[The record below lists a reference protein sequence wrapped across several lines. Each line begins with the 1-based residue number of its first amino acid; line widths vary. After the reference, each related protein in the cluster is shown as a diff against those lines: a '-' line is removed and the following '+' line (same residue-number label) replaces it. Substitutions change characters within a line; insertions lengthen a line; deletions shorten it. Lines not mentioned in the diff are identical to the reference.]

1 MLTSITPLGERG
13 RGNRWRTTSAWLIF
27 GHVVGGAAL
36 GLALAGA
43 GALAVFLRLDPAPP
57 VSAAIVSAAVLGC
70 AAFDLSGRRIPGRRQ
85 VDERWL
91 GRYRGWVYG
100 LGFGVQLGFG
110 FVTVVNT
117 ALLVAVCVAGVLLGA
132 TEAMLV
138 GVVYGA
144 ARGLSATVTGRIRD
158 TASLRRMHRRLDR
171 LERPVRWGTA
181 VALAALALA
190 TMAVGSIFA

>member
-27 GHVVGGAAL
+27 GHVVGGSAL
-36 GLALAGA
+36 GLLLAGV
-43 GALAVFLRLDPAPP
+43 GAILVLLGLELAPPTSTTILSVVVLGSAVF
-57 VSAAIVSAAVLGC
+57 
-70 AAFDLSGRRIPGRRQ
+70 DLTGRRIPGRRQ

-91 GRYRGWVYG
+91 TKYRGWVYG

-117 ALLVAVCVAGVLLGA
+117 ALFVAVCVAGALLSA
-132 TEAMLV
+132 TNSLLL

-144 ARGLSATVTGRIRD
+144 TRGLVASVNGRIRD
-158 TASLRRMHRRLDR
+158 TASLRRMHRLLDG
-171 LERPVRWGTA
+171 LERPVRWGAA
-181 VALAALALA
+181 VALAALAF
-190 TMAVGSIFA
+190 GSIVA

>member
-13 RGNRWRTTSAWLIF
+13 RGNRWRTTSAWLTA
-27 GHVVGGAAL
+27 GHVLGGAAL
-36 GLALAGA
+36 GMALAGA
-43 GALAVFLRLDPAPP
+43 GALAALLRLDPVPP
-57 VSAAIVSAAVLGC
+57 ASTVIAGAAVLGC
-70 AAFDLSGRRIPGRRQ
+70 AAFDLSGHRIPGRRQ

-132 TEAMLV
+132 TEALLV

-144 ARGLSATVTGRIRD
+144 ARGLSATVNGRIRD
-158 TASLRRMHRRLDR
+158 TASLRRMHRRLDG
-171 LERPVRWGTA
+171 LERPVRWGAAT
-181 VALAALALA
+181 ALAALALA
-190 TMAVGSIFA
+190 TMAVGSNVA

>member
-36 GLALAGA
+36 GLALAGI
-43 GALAVFLRLDPAPP
+43 GALVVLLGFDPAP
-57 VSAAIVSAAVLGC
+57 VASTAIVGAAVLGC
-70 AAFDLSGRRIPGRRQ
+70 AAFDLGGRRIPGRRQ

-91 GRYRGWVYG
+91 SRYRGWVYG

-117 ALLVAVCVAGVLLGA
+117 ALFVAVCVSGVLLPA
-132 TEAMLV
+132 TEALLV
-138 GVVYGA
+138 GVVYGT
-144 ARGLSATVTGRIRD
+144 ARSLVATVNGRIRD
-158 TASLRRMHRRLDR
+158 TASLRRMHRRLDG
-171 LERPVRWGTA
+171 LERPVRWGAAMT
-181 VALAALALA
+181 LAALALA
-190 TMAVGSIFA
+190 TMAVGSIVA

>member
-27 GHVVGGAAL
+27 GHVVGGSAL
-36 GLALAGA
+36 GLLLAGV
-43 GALAVFLRLDPAPP
+43 GAILVLLGLELAPATATAVVSVVVLGSAVF
-57 VSAAIVSAAVLGC
+57 
-70 AAFDLSGRRIPGRRQ
+70 DLTGRRIPGRRQ

-91 GRYRGWVYG
+91 TKYRGWVYG

-117 ALLVAVCVAGVLLGA
+117 ALFVAVCVAGVLLPA
-132 TEAMLV
+132 TNSLLL

-144 ARGLSATVTGRIRD
+144 TRGLVASVNGRIRD
-158 TASLRRMHRRLDR
+158 TASLRRMHRRLDS
-171 LERPVRWGTA
+171 LERPVRWGAA
-181 VALAALALA
+181 VALAALAF
-190 TMAVGSIFA
+190 GSIVA

>member
-13 RGNRWRTTSAWLIF
+13 RGNRWRNTSAWLIF

-36 GLALAGA
+36 GLVLMGA
-43 GALAVFLRLDPAPP
+43 GALVVLLGFGLAP
-57 VSAAIVSAAVLGC
+57 VTSTVIVGVVVLGC

-91 GRYRGWVYG
+91 SRYRGWVYG

-110 FVTVVNT
+110 FVTVLNT
-117 ALLVAVCVAGVLLGA
+117 ALFVAVCVAGVLLGA
-132 TEAMLV
+132 SEALLL
-138 GVVYGA
+138 GVVYGTT
-144 ARGLSATVTGRIRD
+144 RGLAATVNGRIRD
-158 TASLRRMHRRLDR
+158 TASLRRMHRRLDG

-181 VALAALALA
+181 VVLATLALA
-190 TMAVGSIFA
+190 TMAVGSIVA